1 MTFVDAAT
9 GRVVDNQEAASRL
22 IQAAADTATI
32 FLASTLV
39 CVALGIIS
47 GALLYWR
54 EPLQRL
60 FAPRGNLLVADIL
73 AETTVHVL
81 SSGERKA
88 IISKFEDT
96 PDQRV
101 RQQLVQALVFTA
113 IDIARERGIGISWDR
128 LAALYPMPAP
138 PPPGGVNNG

>member
-1 MTFVDAAT
+1 MKWL
-9 GRVVDNQEAASRL
+9 RS
-22 IQAAADTATI
+22 
-32 FLASTLV
+32 
-39 CVALGIIS
+39 
-47 GALLYWR
+47 
-54 EPLQRL
+54 L
-60 FAPRGNLLVADIL
+60 FAPRGTLLVADIL

-138 PPPGGVNNG
+138 PAAPPPPPAAPGG

>member
-1 MTFVDAAT
+1 MKWL
-9 GRVVDNQEAASRL
+9 RM
-22 IQAAADTATI
+22 
-32 FLASTLV
+32 
-39 CVALGIIS
+39 
-47 GALLYWR
+47 
-54 EPLQRL
+54 L

-101 RQQLVQALVFTA
+101 RQQLIQALVFTA

-128 LAALYPMPAP
+128 LASLYPMPAP
-138 PPPGGVNNG
+138 PAPPPPPPPAAPA